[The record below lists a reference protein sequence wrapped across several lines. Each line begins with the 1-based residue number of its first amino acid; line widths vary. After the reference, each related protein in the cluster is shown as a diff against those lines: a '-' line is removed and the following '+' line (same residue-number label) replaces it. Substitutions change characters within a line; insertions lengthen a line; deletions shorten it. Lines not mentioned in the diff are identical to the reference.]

1 MTTKEKILAAAL
13 KLYNEQ
19 GTDAITIRHV
29 AKEINISHGNLQYH
43 YKNTEEIILALF
55 NQLASAMDEAMAQ
68 AENITTPSFRHFLHN
83 AEIFFDITYH
93 YRFIFLHFVA
103 VIQKVP
109 EIKTRYNNMDAQREI
124 QFSHMFK
131 GYRDLGI
138 FRNDLP
144 EQVWKDLIP
153 QIYIYADFWLAHNEI
168 KTGLK
173 GKKAIKHYVNI
184 ISSLFYPY
192 LTPKGIASMQP
203 E

>member
-13 KLYNEQ
+13 KLYNEH
-19 GTDAITIRHV
+19 GTDAITIRHI

-55 NQLASAMDEAMAQ
+55 NQLTAAMDAAMAR
-68 AENITTPSFRHFLHN
+68 AEEVAHPSFRQLLLD
-83 AEIFFDITYH
+83 AEVFFDICYQ
-93 YRFIFLHFVA
+93 YRFLFLHFVA

-109 EIKTRYNNMDAQREI
+109 EIRTRYNNMDAQREV
-124 QFSHMFK
+124 QFSRMFK
-131 GYRDLGI
+131 AYRDHGI

-153 QIYIYADFWLAHNEI
+153 QMYIYADFWLAHNEI

-173 GKKAIKHYVNI
+173 GKKAIRHYVNML
-184 ISSLFYPY
+184 SSFFYPY
-192 LTPKGIASMQP
+192 LTAKGIASMQSA
-203 E
+203 

>member
-19 GTDAITIRHV
+19 GTDAITIRHI

-55 NQLASAMDEAMAQ
+55 NQLAAAMDDAMAK
-68 AENITTPSFRHFLHN
+68 AEAVTVPSFRQFLHDTE
-83 AEIFFDITYH
+83 AFFDIAYH

-103 VIQKVP
+103 IIQKVP
-109 EIKTRYNNMDAQREI
+109 EIKTRYNNMDALREI
-124 QFSHMFK
+124 QFNRIFK
-131 GYRDLGI
+131 AYRNLGI
-138 FRNDLP
+138 FRNDIP

-184 ISSLFYPY
+184 STSLFYPY
-192 LTPKGIASMQP
+192 LTPKGIASM
-203 E
+203 ESE